1 MRKNELSFMDTIT
14 LPDEMNLENTQLVHV
29 VDYRSS
35 KDVSKQQII
44 LNQNIISFLI
54 EGTKEAIFDNAILS
68 IDSSKFLVMKSG
80 NCLMTE
86 KKISEDSNY
95 RSVLLFFSNEMVH
108 NFIRKMEFKDFE
120 ALDPK
125 SVYAFDYDEFI
136 KRFVFSLVDISILSE
151 DIKFKLLEVKF
162 EEIMLYLA
170 EKYGT
175 EFLYSLTINS
185 DNATQKFIQVI
196 ENSHLSKLT
205 LKELA
210 FLCNMSVST
219 FKREFEKHYA
229 ESPIKWFQN
238 KRLEFAHYLLQQ
250 EQKNPSE
257 IYFEVGYENLSSF
270 TQAYKL
276 KYGVTPK
283 QNQKNWTFSNSF

>member
-1 MRKNELSFMDTIT
+1 MKTIT
-14 LPDEMNLENTQLVHV
+14 LPDEMNLEKTQLIHV

-44 LNQNIISFLI
+44 LNQNIISFLM
-54 EGTKEAIFDNAILS
+54 EGTKEAIFENAALS
-68 IDSSKFLVMKSG
+68 IDPSKFLIMRSG

-86 KKISEDSNY
+86 KKISEASNY
-95 RSVLLFFSNEMVH
+95 RSMLLFFSNEMIH
-108 NFIRKMEFKDFE
+108 NFIRKMEFNEFDSIV
-120 ALDPK
+120 PK

-136 KRFVFSLVDISILSE
+136 QRFVHSLADISKLSG
-151 DIKFKLLEVKF
+151 DVKFKLLEVKF
-162 EEIMLYLA
+162 EEIMLYLTG
-170 EKYGT
+170 KYGR

-185 DNATQKFIQVI
+185 DNATQKFIQII

-257 IYFEVGYENLSSF
+257 IYFEAGYENLSSF

-276 KYGVTPK
+276 KYGITPK
-283 QNQKNWTFSNSF
+283 QNQKNWTFRNSF

>member
-1 MRKNELSFMDTIT
+1 MDTIT
-14 LPDEMNLENTQLVHV
+14 LPDEMNLKNTQLVHV

-68 IDSSKFLVMKSG
+68 IDSSRFLVMKSG

-86 KKISEDSNY
+86 KKISEDCNY
-95 RSVLLFFSNEMVH
+95 RSVLLFFSNEMVY
-108 NFIRKMEFKDFE
+108 NFIRKMKFKDFE

-136 KRFVFSLVDISILSE
+136 KRFVISLVDISELSE
-151 DIKFKLLEVKF
+151 NIKFRLLEVKF

-170 EKYGT
+170 EKYGI

-210 FLCNMSVST
+210 FLCNMSIST
-219 FKREFEKHYA
+219 FKREFEKHYD

>member
-1 MRKNELSFMDTIT
+1 MDTIT

>member
-1 MRKNELSFMDTIT
+1 MDTIT

-108 NFIRKMEFKDFE
+108 NFIRKMEFKNLE

-136 KRFVFSLVDISILSE
+136 KRFVVSLVDISKLSE
-151 DIKFKLLEVKF
+151 DIKCRLLEVKF